1 MLIINDEANNYYY
14 FAIKH
19 LSEINS
25 SGWLGAKKEAIINN
39 NNNNN
44 NDNNNN
50 NNNNY
55 NFQNAL
61 DDALNY
67 QNIKTHPE
75 TISKLKY
82 YINKYNWKR
91 IDFPAGSKDWV
102 KSEKIMKQL
111 HLMYYIYHLIQKQ

>member
-44 NDNNNN
+44 DNNNN
-50 NNNNY
+50 IN

-61 DDALNY
+61 DDSLNY

-82 YINKYNWKR
+82 YINKYNFQQ
-91 IDFPAGSKDWV
+91 D
-102 KSEKIMKQL
+102 
-111 HLMYYIYHLIQKQ
+111 QKTG